1 MAKNRLNKELA
12 FIESVLKQWRTVP
25 EKQWIK
31 YLEKS
36 LSVCVC
42 ASFLFGFEGECGI

>member
-1 MAKNRLNKELA
+1 MAKNRLNKELD
-12 FIESVLKQWRTVP
+12 FIVSVLKQRRTVP
-25 EKQWIK
+25 EKQWIE

-42 ASFLFGFEGECGI
+42 ASFLFGFEDEFGI

>member
-1 MAKNRLNKELA
+1 MAKNGLNKELD
-12 FIESVLKQWRTVP
+12 FIVSILKQRRIVP
-25 EKQWIK
+25 EQHQIE

-42 ASFLFGFEGECGI
+42 AFFPFWF